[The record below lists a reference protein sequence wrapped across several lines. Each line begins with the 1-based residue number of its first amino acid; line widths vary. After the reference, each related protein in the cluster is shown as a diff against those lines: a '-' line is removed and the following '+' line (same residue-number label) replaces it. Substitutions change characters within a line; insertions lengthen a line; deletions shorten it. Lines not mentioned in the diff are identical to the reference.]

1 MLYTPSTNKRS
12 KRGLFGV
19 VTSSGTSGP
28 FMRRLSFPVQSGTKP
43 STMWRQIFLATKQNW
58 AALGVNGAGN
68 IPVNGVDPQS
78 AWAIQAASYFGIMQA
93 GLVVNGVQ
101 AMGRLVGCATPDAY
115 YTMVQANR
123 ASLGLAP
130 LPTPELVNQYLA
142 LASGTNNQAIDGWA
156 VSLSGPSTVDP
167 ETPSIQ
173 VAVTFDE
180 APLPAAPTNFQA
192 SATGLACVTTQ
203 PTLFFDYYLGE
214 ATNVTAAVANGSS
227 ITYTVVAN
235 PYGNGIVGSLFT
247 CAGFTPAGFN
257 CSLALITAASGN
269 NITVASNTPAG
280 SASTLGTATFYPV
293 IANLYTASIN
303 VSPTSATTSGAIT
316 LNFSFEDANG
326 TQNGSITVNA
336 STGSTQVA
344 QPCPTFDFP
353 NAMSCSTLYDSG
365 YNVLGFS
372 LSYSAVNMTSFPMT
386 RNGVEVPGLWEI
398 TASDQYTDSYSP
410 PDASTWSPILFSGPY
425 LPTPA
430 EVLAAWEKVWGN
442 LADSGNISFQLSYLD
457 PNTGASGPALSA
469 TAGWAKGTLKG
480 FSRGAWTGPI
490 YTFGTAP
497 PDLAVT
503 APGSASSTFTLVGS
517 GGYGGT
523 ITPSLKGSLIIPD
536 GNNNLKKALPAGVTV
551 SFSPA
556 TVTIPPGSTTP
567 VSCTMTVTAASGA
580 QAYSTAYD
588 EGGGSDGQTARVSC
602 TDSIS
607 SLSASLVL
615 TVGGDVVY
623 PPVSNYL
630 SISNPWENPY
640 APSPGTVVIPIGLF
654 NTSSDPIAAVM
665 IADATDGTL
674 TLTFDNVNPTVPAG
688 TLASPGEAWVYLTID
703 IPASTDTYGIQISI
717 EAQAGNNTCDAGAY
731 LGGTEYP
738 GLSIQPQG
746 QTLNIGSPGSGQ
758 ITYTVYNQTEQ
769 ALTVTLTAPGS
780 ETGCTATF
788 NNPTL
793 NLPAASGGSPSSAQT
808 TLTVTTAS
816 GMGTFA
822 YQLTVTATV
831 GAANAQ
837 SVVTVI

>member
-28 FMRRLSFPVQSGTKP
+28 FMRRLSFPVQTRSAP
-43 STMWRQIFLATKQNW
+43 ALAWRQIFLATKQNW

-93 GLVVNGVQ
+93 GIIVHGVQ

-130 LPTPELVNQYLA
+130 LPAPELVNQYLA
-142 LASGTNNQAIDGWA
+142 LASGTNNQTIDGWA

-167 ETPSIQ
+167 DNPSIQ
-173 VAVTFDE
+173 VAVTFDQT
-180 APLPAAPTNFQA
+180 PLPAAPTNFQA
-192 SATGLACVTTQ
+192 FATGLACVTTQ
-203 PTLFFDYYLGE
+203 P
-214 ATNVTAAVANGSS
+214 
-227 ITYTVVAN
+227 
-235 PYGNGIVGSLFT
+235 
-247 CAGFTPAGFN
+247 
-257 CSLALITAASGN
+257 
-269 NITVASNTPAG
+269 
-280 SASTLGTATFYPV
+280 V
-293 IANLYTASIN
+293 IADGYTASIN

-316 LNFSFEDANG
+316 LNFSFQDANG
-326 TQNGSITVNA
+326 IQNGSITVNA
-336 STGSTQVA
+336 STGNTQVA

-353 NAMSCSTLYDSG
+353 NSMSCSTLYDSG

-372 LSYSAVNMTSFPMT
+372 LSYSAVDMTSFPMT
-386 RNGVEVPGLWEI
+386 RNGVEVPGLWAL

-410 PDASTWSPILFSGPY
+410 PDASQWSPILFSGPY

-430 EVLAAWEKVWGN
+430 EVIAAWEAVWGD
-442 LADSGNISFQLSYLD
+442 LADSGNIKFQLSYLD

-490 YTFGTAP
+490 YALGMAP
-497 PDLAVT
+497 PDFTVT
-503 APGSASSTFTLVGS
+503 APGSNEGTFILVGS

-556 TVTIPPGSTTP
+556 TVTIPPGSETP

-580 QAYSTAYD
+580 QVYSPTYD
-588 EGGGSDGQTARVSC
+588 EGGGSDGQTARVSF

-607 SLSASLVL
+607 SLSTSLVL

-665 IADATDGTL
+665 IADATDSTL

-688 TLASPGEAWVYLTID
+688 TLASPGQAWVYLTID

-738 GLSIQPQG
+738 GLSIQPQT
-746 QTLNIGSPGSGQ
+746 QILNIGSPGSGQ

-769 ALTVTLTAPGS
+769 ALTVTMTAPGS

-816 GMGTFA
+816 GMGAFG

-831 GAANAQ
+831 GSANAQ
-837 SVVTVI
+837 SVVNVT